1 MARVL
6 FFLAVFS
13 LMLSGCS
20 GTDGTKKTQ
29 ASPEQELNIAFSFL
43 PNTMDAQVS
52 GEAADERY
60 LIPMSGLL
68 FRLDSNGG
76 YQPDLAEGFTVSE
89 DGCTY
94 TIRLKE
100 NLRYGNGEPITA
112 RDFVYTFRRI
122 ADPLNA
128 SQGIFLITDVCKVK
142 NVEDVMTGTLP
153 VEELGVSAPDER
165 TFVVELSEP
174 CPYFPYVLTETGC
187 APCSR
192 SFYESCNGEYATS
205 ADTLLS
211 SGPFIVD
218 RYEPLGMQVHY
229 VRNPYYVNAD
239 QISLPGMT
247 IRQVASTQEAAM
259 CYEAGDEDIIQM
271 TGEYAALAE
280 GDPALHQVTSGTIR
294 FLGGSLENVPAWRNR
309 NIRLAF
315 ANAIDRESIVEHYYQ
330 TGASSLTR
338 CIPTGFSVEED
349 GSDFAADPERYS
361 DICTFDVDRAGEYW
375 QQGLKEL
382 GVSSLTIELTATSQ
396 VQALMEILQE
406 QLEEALPGLTLDVR
420 LITPGQFTDALSKG
434 DFELIYMG
442 WTADYPDPN
451 SFLGCLVEGSPINRS
466 IYESETFTGLMS
478 KAAVETDSAK
488 RMALLH
494 QAEDTMMED
503 MAVIPLFSTGDT
515 YLISEKVEGCFLTFH
530 GDLICEYSRKMPGEQ
545 K

>member
-6 FFLAVFS
+6 FFLAVFG

-20 GTDGTKKTQ
+20 GMNGTQKAQ
-29 ASPEQELNIAFSFL
+29 ASPAQELNIAYSVL
-43 PNTMDAQVS
+43 PITMDGQLSSDV
-52 GEAADERY
+52 ADEKY
-60 LIPMSGLL
+60 LLPMSGLL

-76 YQPDLAEGFTVSE
+76 YEPDLAEGFTVSE

-112 RDFVYTFRRI
+112 QDFVYAFRRL

-153 VEELGVSAPDER
+153 VEELGVSAPDAR
-165 TFVVELSEP
+165 SLVVELSEP
-174 CPYFPYVLTETGC
+174 CPYFPYVLTKANC

-229 VRNPYYVNAD
+229 VKNPYYVNAD
-239 QISLPGMT
+239 RVSLPGMT
-247 IRQVASTQEAAM
+247 IREVASTQEAAM
-259 CYEAGDEDIIQM
+259 CYEAGEEDIIQM
-271 TGEYAALAE
+271 KGEYAALAE
-280 GDPALHQVTSGTIR
+280 GDPALQQMTTGIIR
-294 FLGGSLENVPAWRNR
+294 YLAGNLKNVPAWGNR
-309 NIRLAF
+309 NIRLAI
-315 ANAIDRESIVEHYYQ
+315 ANAIDRESIVEHYFQ
-330 TGASSLTR
+330 TGAASLTR
-338 CIPTGFSVEED
+338 CIPTGFCVEED

-361 DICTFDVDRAGEYW
+361 DVCTFDADRARQYW

-382 GVSSLTIELTATSQ
+382 GVDSLTIELMSASQ
-396 VQALMEILQE
+396 VQALMEILKE

-420 LITPGQFTDALSKG
+420 LASPGQLTDALSKG
-434 DFELIYMG
+434 DFELYFMG
-442 WTADYPDPN
+442 WAADYPDPN
-451 SFLGCLVEGSPINRS
+451 SFLGILEEGSPMNRS
-466 IYESETFTGLMS
+466 VYAS
-478 KAAVETDSAK
+478 KAFNDLMNKAALETDPQK

-494 QAEDTMMED
+494 QAEDTVMED
-503 MAVIPLFSTGDT
+503 MAFIPLFSTGDT
-515 YLISEKVEGCFLTFH
+515 YLISEKVEGYFLTFN
-530 GDLICEYSRKMPGEQ
+530 GGLSCEYSKKSR
-545 K
+545 